1 MTENT
6 ALSHMTPSL
15 DERHGSVGVLLP
27 NLECKVKD
35 LLKAPIIFHRSLLIT
50 LWGSEDFVCVTLKF
64 TRSLHKAL
72 QHSYDSSPHPPPKL
86 GSPPPKLSSQF
97 FIILQLWPSIMI
109 GSLRSTES
117 RLTAVYSS
125 YFIIVCY
132 IK

>member
-72 QHSYDSSPHPPPKL
+72 QHSYDSSPPPLLKL
-86 GSPPPKLSSQF
+86 
-97 FIILQLWPSIMI
+97 
-109 GSLRSTES
+109 
-117 RLTAVYSS
+117 AVPLLNLAVK
-125 YFIIVCY
+125 FL
-132 IK
+132 

>member
-6 ALSHMTPSL
+6 ALSHMTPSP

-72 QHSYDSSPHPPPKL
+72 QHSYDSSPPPL
-86 GSPPPKLSSQF
+86 LN
-97 FIILQLWPSIMI
+97 L
-109 GSLRSTES
+109 
-117 RLTAVYSS
+117 AVPLLNLAVN
-125 YFIIVCY
+125 FL
-132 IK
+132 

>member
-64 TRSLHKAL
+64 TRPSIRLCNIL
-72 QHSYDSSPHPPPKL
+72 MILHPPL
-86 GSPPPKLSSQF
+86 LN
-97 FIILQLWPSIMI
+97 L
-109 GSLRSTES
+109 
-117 RLTAVYSS
+117 AVPLLNLAVN
-125 YFIIVCY
+125 FL
-132 IK
+132 

>member
-15 DERHGSVGVLLP
+15 EGRHGSVGVLLP

-50 LWGSEDFVCVTLKF
+50 LWGSEDFACVTLKL

-72 QHSYDSSPHPPPKL
+72 QHS
-86 GSPPPKLSSQF
+86 
-97 FIILQLWPSIMI
+97 
-109 GSLRSTES
+109 
-117 RLTAVYSS
+117 
-125 YFIIVCY
+125 
-132 IK
+132 

>member
-72 QHSYDSSPHPPPKL
+72 QHSYDSSPLPLLKL
-86 GSPPPKLSSQF
+86 
-97 FIILQLWPSIMI
+97 
-109 GSLRSTES
+109 
-117 RLTAVYSS
+117 AVPLLNLAVN
-125 YFIIVCY
+125 FL
-132 IK
+132 